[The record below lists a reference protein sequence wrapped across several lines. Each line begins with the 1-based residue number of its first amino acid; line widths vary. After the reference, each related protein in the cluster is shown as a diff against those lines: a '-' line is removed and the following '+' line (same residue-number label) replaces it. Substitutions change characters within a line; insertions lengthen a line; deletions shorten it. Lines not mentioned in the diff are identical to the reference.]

1 MPEAPAAPSASR
13 ILAKGLG
20 VPLAAGALT
29 VLGFAPFYAWLVPFA
44 TVAALLWVWR
54 SSGSPLQAALSGYAF
69 GLGLMLAGVSWVYVS
84 LHYYGHMHAALAALA
99 TFLFCAFLA
108 LFYALVGWAFAKMR
122 RRNGLDL
129 VLLAPALLMLGE
141 WLRGWIFTG
150 FPWLTIGY
158 TQVPSGPLEG
168 FAPVVGAYGVSL
180 LVFICAGFF
189 ARASGTSA
197 RAKAEAFAA
206 VLMLWAIGLALGM
219 VEWSEPSAPP
229 IKVALL
235 QGNVSQDLKWR
246 DDVRAKTLADY
257 RRLALDADAR
267 LVVFPETALPM
278 FFDQLPRDYLAEQ
291 AMAARGRGADILLGT
306 VERDFKG
313 DTFRYFN
320 SVVAF
325 GAAPFQSYRK
335 VHLVP
340 FGEFIPWGFRWV
352 TNLLQIPLGD
362 MARGDGAQAPLE
374 VAGTRVAVA
383 LCYED
388 IFGEELIGQL
398 PAAGLLVNVSN
409 DAWFGNSLAPEQHA
423 QFSQMRALEASRPML
438 RATNTGVTA
447 AIDHRGREIA
457 RLPAFTQGT
466 LRVEIAPRSG
476 TTPYVR
482 WGNLAALALAAGALA
497 WALAV
502 GRRRVA

>member
-1 MPEAPAAPSASR
+1 
-13 ILAKGLG
+13 
-20 VPLAAGALT
+20 
-29 VLGFAPFYAWLVPFA
+29 
-44 TVAALLWVWR
+44 
-54 SSGSPLQAALSGYAF
+54 
-69 GLGLMLAGVSWVYVS
+69 
-84 LHYYGHMHAALAALA
+84 
-99 TFLFCAFLA
+99 
-108 LFYALVGWAFAKMR
+108 
-122 RRNGLDL
+122 
-129 VLLAPALLMLGE
+129 
-141 WLRGWIFTG
+141 
-150 FPWLTIGY
+150 
-158 TQVPSGPLEG
+158 
-168 FAPVVGAYGVSL
+168 
-180 LVFICAGFF
+180 
-189 ARASGTSA
+189 
-197 RAKAEAFAA
+197 
-206 VLMLWAIGLALGM
+206 M

-257 RRLALDADAR
+257 RRLGLDADTR

-278 FFDQLPRDYLAEQ
+278 FLDQVPRDHLAEQ
-291 AMAARGRGADILLGT
+291 AMAARGRGADVLLGT

-313 DTFRYFN
+313 DTYRYFN

-340 FGEFIPWGFRWV
+340 FGEFIPWGFRWI
-352 TNLLQIPLGD
+352 TNILQIPLAD
-362 MARGDGAQAPLE
+362 MGRGDAAQAPLE

-423 QFSQMRALEASRPML
+423 QFSQMRALETSRPML
-438 RATNTGVTA
+438 RATNTGVTS

-497 WALAV
+497 GALAM
-502 GRRRVA
+502 RRGTVA

>member
-1 MPEAPAAPSASR
+1 MPDAPAAPSATR
-13 ILAKGLG
+13 NLVKGLG
-20 VPLAAGALT
+20 VPLLAGALT
-29 VLGFAPFYAWLVPFA
+29 VLGFAPFQAWLVPFA
-44 TVAALLWVWR
+44 TVAALFAVWR

-84 LHYYGHMHAALAALA
+84 LHYYGHMPAALAAFA

-108 LFYALVGWAFAKMR
+108 LFYALIGWAFARLR
-122 RRNGLDL
+122 RGAMPDL
-129 VLLAPALLMLGE
+129 ILLAPALLMLGE
-141 WLRGWIFTG
+141 WLRGWVFTG

-158 TQVPSGPLEG
+158 TQVPAGPLAG

-180 LVFICAGFF
+180 LVFISAGFF
-189 ARASGTSA
+189 ASAAAATA
-197 RAKAEAFAA
+197 RAKATAFVA
-206 VLMLWAIGLALGM
+206 VLSLWAAGLALGL

-229 IKVALL
+229 IRVALL
-235 QGNVSQDLKWR
+235 QGNISQDLKWR

-257 RRLALDADAR
+257 RRLGLDADAR

-278 FFDQLPRDYLAEQ
+278 FFDQVPRDYLAEQ
-291 AMAARGRGADILLGT
+291 AMAARGRGADVLLGA

-340 FGEFIPWGFRWV
+340 FGEFIPWGFRWI
-352 TNLLQIPLGD
+352 TNILQIPLAD
-362 MARGDGAQAPLE
+362 MARGDAAQAPLE

-409 DAWFGNSLAPEQHA
+409 DAWFGNSFAPEQHA
-423 QFSQMRALEASRPML
+423 QFSQMRALETARPML
-438 RATNTGVTA
+438 RATNTGVTS

-482 WGNLAALALAAGALA
+482 WGNLVALALAAGALA
-497 WALAV
+497 WALAM
-502 GRRRVA
+502 RRRTVA